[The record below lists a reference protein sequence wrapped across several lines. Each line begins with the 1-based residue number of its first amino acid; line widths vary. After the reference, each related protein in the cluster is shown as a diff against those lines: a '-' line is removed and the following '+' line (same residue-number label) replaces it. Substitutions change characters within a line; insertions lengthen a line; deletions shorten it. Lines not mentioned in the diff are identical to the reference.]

1 MTGTIFETLL
11 IVSRRSFLAYVMKAG
26 ILLPQAG
33 EPATRENVLY
43 IAKEAEK
50 EGLDS
55 IWVLE
60 RLLWPLKPQTPYQGT
75 PDGSLPV
82 EYQNVL
88 DPLETLTYLA
98 ANTERI
104 SLGTSIIDMLFHSP
118 VVLARRF
125 ATLDVL
131 SERRAI
137 AGLGLGWSKDEY
149 QVSGILYKH
158 RGARAN
164 EFLQVL
170 KRIWTDDVVEFKGQ
184 FYNIPPSKIGPKPM
198 QKPHPPILLGG
209 FSPNTFSRIVNYANG
224 WLPVAGFG
232 PLEQLEQAINGL
244 REGARK
250 ANKNASN
257 IRVFVLT
264 YPNVLNSSSTSSSNQ
279 QILPMTGT
287 IDQIGSGIERI
298 KAMGVEH
305 IIFGYAFSSIG
316 RDVKKMIKITKQLA
330 RFAK

>member
-1 MTGTIFETLL
+1 
-11 IVSRRSFLAYVMKAG
+11 MKAG

-33 EPATRENVLY
+33 EYGTRENILY
-43 IAKEAEK
+43 IAKEAE
-50 EGLDS
+50 ELGLDS
-55 IWVLE
+55 VWVFE
-60 RLLWPLKPQTPYQGT
+60 RLLWPLKPQTPYRVT

-104 SLGTSIIDMLFHSP
+104 SLGTCVIDILFHNP

-125 ATLDVL
+125 VTLDIL
-131 SERRAI
+131 SRGRAF

-149 QVSGILYKH
+149 DVSGIPYKH
-158 RGARAN
+158 RGARAD

-170 KRIWTDDVVEFKGQ
+170 KRIWTDDIVEFKGQ
-184 FYNIPPSKIGPKPM
+184 FYNIPPSKIGPKPV

-209 FSPNTFSRIVNYANG
+209 FSPNTFSRIVNYADG

-232 PLEQLEQAINGL
+232 PLEQLEQAISGL
-244 REGARK
+244 RERARK
-250 ANKNASN
+250 ANKNPSN

-264 YPNVLNSSSTSSSNQ
+264 YPNVLDSSSTSSSKQ
-279 QILPMTGT
+279 QGLPMSGI
-287 IDQIGSGIERI
+287 IDQIGSDIERI
-298 KAMGVEH
+298 KAMQVEH
-305 IIFGYAFSSIG
+305 MIFGYAFSPIG
-316 RDVKKMIKITKQLA
+316 RDVKKMVEITKQLA